1 MNASDRQ
8 RAEAR
13 DGPSTVAVNR
23 PLHDASLDP
32 ITVEVIGSALST
44 IVEEMGKA
52 IIRAAYSANIKERRD
67 CSAAIFDPAG
77 QVIAQAEQIPFHL
90 GSLLGIT
97 TETLKRV
104 DLAGV
109 APGDAFI
116 GNDAHTGGGT
126 HLNDIVFLEPVFI
139 GGAIAAWV
147 ANLAHHSDFVDRG
160 HAHIFQEG
168 LRIPPIRLYRAGVMQ
183 QDVLDL
189 VLLNCQV
196 PHERVNDFRAQMAAN
211 RLGVQRVQAL
221 CARYGV
227 AVVHRASAMLLDYAE
242 RKARAGIAAIP
253 DGRYAF
259 RHPFDTSLWPDLL
272 DLVVVVEVRGEH
284 VTFDFTGC
292 PPQNRT
298 GMNMVFTALQAIVF
312 YLVKTLI
319 DGDTPANAGFHRAV
333 TIIAPPGSVVN
344 ALPPAAVYSRHEV
357 AQRLADMM
365 LAALAP
371 AIPERVLAASSG
383 ITVMTTS
390 GMHPRTGRF
399 YVYNE
404 SMGGGMGARAAKDG
418 LDGVHMHLTNSANIP
433 VEALESEHPLMVE
446 AYELVSD
453 SGGPGTFRGGM
464 AIRRK
469 ISAVDHQA
477 TVNLGGPNNI
487 VPAWGLDGGLP
498 GGLARIELGEGVVL
512 ERRNGVIGP
521 GQWAASVTSGGGGRG
536 DPKRRD
542 REAVR
547 RDLREE
553 RISTRA
559 AREIYGL
566 EQ

>member
-1 MNASDRQ
+1 MSQ
-8 RAEAR
+8 
-13 DGPSTVAVNR
+13 P
-23 PLHDASLDP
+23 LDP

-44 IVEEMGKA
+44 IVEQMGKA

-97 TETLKRV
+97 TETLARV
-104 DLAGV
+104 EAATV
-109 APGDAFI
+109 QPGDVFI

-126 HLNDIVFLEPVFI
+126 HLNDIVFLEPVFVE
-139 GGAIAAWV
+139 GAIVAWV

-168 LRIPPIRLYRAGVMQ
+168 LRIPPVRLYRAGALQ
-183 QDVLDL
+183 QDLLDL

-221 CARYGV
+221 CARYGA
-227 AVVHRASAMLLDYAE
+227 AVLGQASAKLLDYSE

-253 DGRYAF
+253 DGRYGF
-259 RHPFDTSLWPDLL
+259 RHDFDTSLWPERL
-272 DLVVVVEVRGEH
+272 DLAVAVEVRGEEI
-284 VTFDFTGC
+284 TFDFTGC

-298 GMNMVFTALQAIVF
+298 GMNMVFTALQAIV
-312 YLVKTLI
+312 YYVVKTLI

-333 TIIAPPGSVVN
+333 RIIAPPGTVVN

-371 AIPERVLAASSG
+371 AIPERVIAASTG

-390 GMHPRTGRF
+390 GTHPRTDRF

-404 SMGGGMGARAAKDG
+404 SMGGGMGARATRDG

-446 AYELVSD
+446 AYELVQD
-453 SGGPGTFRGGM
+453 SGGPGRFRGGM

-469 ISAVDHQA
+469 VSAVDHTA

-498 GGLARIELGEGVVL
+498 GGLARIELAEGVTL
-512 ERRNGVIGP
+512 ERRNGVIP
-521 GQWAASVTSGGGGRG
+521 AGQWAAAVTSGGGGHG
-536 DPKRRD
+536 DPRARD
-542 REAVR
+542 RDLVR
-547 RDLREE
+547 RDLREG
-553 RISTRA
+553 RISAQA

-566 EQ
+566 EE

>member
-1 MNASDRQ
+1 MTA
-8 RAEAR
+8 
-13 DGPSTVAVNR
+13 
-23 PLHDASLDP
+23 LDP

-44 IVEEMGKA
+44 IVEQMGKA

-67 CSAAIFDPAG
+67 CSAAIFDTAG
-77 QVIAQAEQIPFHL
+77 RVIAQAEQIPFHL

-97 TETLKRV
+97 AETLRRV
-104 DLAGV
+104 DAATI
-109 APGDAFI
+109 APGDVFI

-126 HLNDIVFLEPVFI
+126 HLNDIVFLEPVFAE
-139 GGAIAAWV
+139 GAIVAWV

-168 LRIPPIRLYRAGVMQ
+168 LRIPPIRLYRAGELQRDVM
-183 QDVLDL
+183 DL

-227 AVVHRASAMLLDYAE
+227 AVLGQAGAMLLDYAE
-242 RKARAGIAAIP
+242 RKARAGIRAIP

-259 RHPFDTSLWPDLL
+259 RHAFDTSLWPETL
-272 DLVVVVEVRGEH
+272 DLAVAVTVAGEEI
-284 VTFDFTGC
+284 TFDFTGC

-298 GMNMVFTALQAIVF
+298 GMNMVFTALQAIV
-312 YLVKTLI
+312 YYVVKTLI
-319 DGDTPANAGFHRAV
+319 DADTPANAGFHRPV
-333 TIIAPPGSVVN
+333 RIVAPPGTVVN

-371 AIPERVLAASSG
+371 AIPGRVMAASTG

-390 GMHPRTGRF
+390 GMHPRSGRF

-404 SMGGGMGARAAKDG
+404 SMGGGMGARAGKDG

-446 AYELVSD
+446 AYELVQD
-453 SGGPGTFRGGM
+453 SGGPGRFRGGM
-464 AIRRK
+464 AIRRRV
-469 ISAVDHQA
+469 SAVDHAA

-487 VPAWGLDGGLP
+487 VPAWGLSGGLP
-498 GGLARIELGEGVVL
+498 GGLARIELGPGVPAL

-521 GQWAASVTSGGGGRG
+521 GQWAASVTSGGGGHG
-536 DPKRRD
+536 DPRQRD
-542 REAVR
+542 RDAVR

-553 RISTRA
+553 RISPRA

-566 EQ
+566 ED

>member
-1 MNASDRQ
+1 MSA
-8 RAEAR
+8 AI
-13 DGPSTVAVNR
+13 
-23 PLHDASLDP
+23 DP
-32 ITVEVIGSALST
+32 ITLEVIGSALST

-52 IIRAAYSANIKERRD
+52 LIRAAYSANIKERRD
-67 CSAAIFDPAG
+67 CSAAVFDTAG

-97 TETLKRV
+97 AETLARV
-104 DLAGV
+104 DLSTV
-109 APGDAFI
+109 APGDVFI

-126 HLNDIVFLEPVFI
+126 HLNDIVFLEPVFAD
-139 GGAIAAWV
+139 GAIGFWV

-168 LRIPPIRLYRAGVMQ
+168 LRIPPVRLYRAGVLQ
-183 QDVLDL
+183 QDVMDL

-227 AVVHRASAMLLDYAE
+227 AQLQRASALLLDYSE
-242 RKARAGIAAIP
+242 RKARAGIGAIP

-259 RHPFDTSLWPDLL
+259 RHDFDTSLWPELL
-272 DLVVVVEVRGEH
+272 DLRVAVAVRGEAI
-284 VTFDFTGC
+284 TFDFTGC

-298 GMNMVFTALQAIVF
+298 GMNMVFTALQAIV
-312 YLVKTLI
+312 YYVVKTLI

-333 TIIAPPGSVVN
+333 TIIAEPGSVVN

-371 AIPERVLAASSG
+371 AMPGRAIAASTG
-383 ITVMTTS
+383 ISVMTTS

-404 SMGGGMGARAAKDG
+404 SMGGGGGARATRDG
-418 LDGVHMHLTNSANIP
+418 MDGVHMHLTNSANIP
-433 VEALESEHPLMVE
+433 VEALESEHPLKVE
-446 AYELVSD
+446 AYELVPD
-453 SGGPGTFRGGM
+453 SGGPGQFRGGM
-464 AIRRK
+464 AIRRR
-469 ISAVDHQA
+469 ISAVGHTA

-487 VPAWGLDGGLP
+487 VPAWGLAGGLP
-498 GGLARIELGEGVVL
+498 GGLARIELGDGVTL

-521 GQWAASVTSGGGGRG
+521 GQWAAAVTSGGGGYG
-536 DPKRRD
+536 SPTLRD
-542 REAVR
+542 RDAVR
-547 RDLREE
+547 RDLRED
-553 RISTRA
+553 RISSQT
-559 AREIYGL
+559 ARDIYGL
-566 EQ
+566 EG